1 MFGKSY
7 CDSAKDTWR
16 LIKDRGVEAIIN
28 DNLIGNVLAMG
39 AIFIGAL
46 CALVGFV
53 YIKLFIKVM
62 DGSLTLILVLIC
74 FFLGLMM
81 TIVVTD
87 AIDSGVTTTF
97 VALAE
102 DPNALR
108 RTKPELFERIRRE
121 WPRVVQG
128 M

>member
-7 CDSAKDTWR
+7 CNAAKDTWR

-28 DNLIGNVLAMG
+28 DNLIGNVLSMG

-46 CALVGFV
+46 CALFGFG
-53 YIKLFIKVM
+53 YIKLVIKVID

-81 TIVVTD
+81 TVIINFLNFYIYIFFFKLVY
-87 AIDSGVTTTF
+87 
-97 VALAE
+97 
-102 DPNALR
+102 
-108 RTKPELFERIRRE
+108 
-121 WPRVVQG
+121 
-128 M
+128 

>member
-1 MFGKSY
+1 M
-7 CDSAKDTWR
+7 
-16 LIKDRGVEAIIN
+16 
-28 DNLIGNVLAMG
+28 
-39 AIFIGAL
+39 
-46 CALVGFV
+46 
-53 YIKLFIKVM
+53 
-62 DGSLTLILVLIC
+62 
-74 FFLGLMM
+74 
-81 TIVVTD
+81 TD